1 MRQSGSAVRT
11 REKDMVTCLQ
21 EVEIYHIKLG
31 LACIAIMKNALVI
44 CVVAV
49 DLKLYKL
56 GPRMGILV
64 YVFTIGLLRAVTV
77 YVMTIGLCRAVT
89 VNILALGLLKA
100 FTVYVM
106 TIGLCRAIRENILTF
121 GLLRAL
127 MEYVMTIGLFW
138 HRIHIMTIVNALVL
152 IHGMMAE
159 GVLAEE
165 WD

>member
-21 EVEIYHIKLG
+21 EVEVYHIKLG

-64 YVFTIGLLRAVTV
+64 YVFTIGLLRAV
-77 YVMTIGLCRAVT
+77 
-89 VNILALGLLKA
+89 
-100 FTVYVM
+100 TVYVM